1 MQPVSGLGLA
11 ILSIFSH
18 FYLKVRRYHFPLL
31 MYTSHSQAPSS
42 PYADCIR
49 GGVRHRGSAFV
60 LCYSTLPRLV
70 RKHHWQGGEVIMDC
84 LQERLQRS
92 EWGAVCVAALGTIGI
107 GATSADEAAGDRSQA
122 PSTARIVAVLGLLCA
137 AVLADSFLRYRR
149 ASQDKRGAKA
159 LQPSASVYGLQ
170 ARADDD
176 SYPKNVTFES
186 AQWRCFTASSNS
198 KQFKSQIGAC
208 GQASACV
215 LSLQSC
221 VPTLLKYFTQYV
233 SD

>member
-1 MQPVSGLGLA
+1 
-11 ILSIFSH
+11 
-18 FYLKVRRYHFPLL
+18 
-31 MYTSHSQAPSS
+31 
-42 PYADCIR
+42 
-49 GGVRHRGSAFV
+49 
-60 LCYSTLPRLV
+60 
-70 RKHHWQGGEVIMDC
+70 MDC

-107 GATSADEAAGDRSQA
+107 GATSADETAGDRSQA
-122 PSTARIVAVLGLLCA
+122 PSTARIVGVLGLLCA

-170 ARADDD
+170 ASADAD

-186 AQWRCFTASSNS
+186 ESAQWRRFTASSNV

-208 GQASACV
+208 RQASACV
-215 LSLQSC
+215 LSLRSY
-221 VPTLLKYFTQYV
+221 VPTLLGNITHHV
-233 SD
+233 GE